1 MRLLLA
7 IHSLGCGGAE
17 RVLSTLANAWA
28 ERGHEIT
35 LLTFA
40 DGPSFYKL
48 NSRVSIIHL
57 GLAGNSASHVAAL
70 GANARRVACLRKQ
83 ITDKR
88 PDVFISF
95 MVHCNILTLLASIGT
110 GVPTIVCEHNDPSQ
124 YVIGPIWSSLGLL
137 TYPFA
142 DAVTFLTEN
151 VLQRWRWL
159 RNASVM
165 PNPIVV
171 GESSSEDL
179 PDWPEGSRRMLAVGR
194 LATVKGYD
202 RLLSAFQQVAR
213 RFPDWSLTIL
223 GEGPERRNLEQQ
235 VRALGLMSRISMPG
249 NVKDPFIWMKEADL
263 FVMSSHYEGLPC
275 VLGEAMACGL
285 PAISFDCDSG
295 PRDMIRHEVD
305 GLLVP
310 PNDVPALVN
319 AMERLMSDEGARA
332 GLAKRAPEIM
342 DRYGLKIVLQRWD
355 ELFGRLCVTQA
366 STYKQGEVRC
376 AE

>member
-1 MRLLLA
+1 
-7 IHSLGCGGAE
+7 
-17 RVLSTLANAWA
+17 
-28 ERGHEIT
+28 

-48 NSRVSIIHL
+48 DSRVNIIHL
-57 GLAGNSASHVAAL
+57 SLAGNSASPVAAL
-70 GANARRVACLRKQ
+70 RANARRVASLRKQ
-83 ITDKR
+83 IIDKR
-88 PDVFISF
+88 PEAFISF
-95 MVHCNILTLLASIGT
+95 MVHCNILALLASIGT
-110 GVPTIVCEHNDPSQ
+110 NVPTILCEHNDPSQ

-151 VLQRWRWL
+151 VAQRWRWL
-159 RNASVM
+159 GNASVM
-165 PNPIVV
+165 PNPVV
-171 GESSSEDL
+171 IGESSSNASSYW
-179 PDWPEGSRRMLAVGR
+179 PDGTRRMLAVGR
-194 LATVKGYD
+194 LAAVKGYD
-202 RLLSAFQQVAR
+202 RLLSAFKQVAQ

-235 VRALGLMSRISMPG
+235 VRELGLVSRISMPG

-263 FVMSSHYEGLPC
+263 LVMSSHYEGFPC

-295 PRDMIRHEVD
+295 PRDIIRHEVD

-310 PNDVPALVN
+310 PNDVPALAS

-332 GLAKRAPEIM
+332 RLAERASEIM
-342 DRYGLKIVLQRWD
+342 DRYGLEIILQRWD
-355 ELFGRLCVTQA
+355 ELFRRLCVTQA
-366 STYKQGEVRC
+366 ALHKQGEVRC